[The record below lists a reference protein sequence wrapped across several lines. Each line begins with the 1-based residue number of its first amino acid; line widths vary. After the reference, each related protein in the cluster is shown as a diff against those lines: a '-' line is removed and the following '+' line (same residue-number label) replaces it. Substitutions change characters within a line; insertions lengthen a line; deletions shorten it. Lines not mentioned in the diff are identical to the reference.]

1 MTQGCQALGD
11 PLTITAAEG
20 NLILEIEGRPAVEAL
35 TSARCPTR
43 ATRACAR

>member
-20 NLILEIEGRPAVEAL
+20 NRSSESKAVPRSRRSTARSRICA
-35 TSARCPTR
+35 TRDSAR
-43 ATRACAR
+43 

>member
-35 TSARCPTR
+35 DRTLRIR
-43 ATRACAR
+43 ATPACAR

>member
-20 NLILEIEGRPAVEAL
+20 NLILEIDGRPAVEAL
-35 TSARCPTR
+35 RTHALRSR
-43 ATRACAR
+43 ATRGCAR